1 MRRRILALP
10 VAFAIVAIPGALTAQ
25 ACVGSPIA
33 ESFNG
38 VSAQIGFPQDAMIYG
53 ASVRHNMNGPVTMSA
68 GYTMASIENVDPKQ
82 HGLAADAS
90 YELEFAELPLSA
102 CPTVGLAYTRMSDES
117 VALSTL
123 SVPVG
128 VSIGRAFEVSNG
140 GSVIPHVMPHWT
152 WTKFTLDPATGDA
165 ISDDDSVFG
174 ALFGVTFATHRFY
187 VGGGLSWVNED
198 GQDAIFSIT
207 AGMPFSNPF

>member
-1 MRRRILALP
+1 MRRHILALP
-10 VAFAIVAIPGALTAQ
+10 VAFALAAIPGALTAQ

-38 VSAQIGFPQDAMIYG
+38 ASAQIGFPQDAMIYG
-53 ASVRHNMNGPVTMSA
+53 ASVRHNMRGPLSMSA
-68 GYTMASIENVDPKQ
+68 GYTMASMENVDPKQ
-82 HGLAADAS
+82 HGLGVDVS
-90 YELEFAELPLSA
+90 YELAFAELPFSA
-102 CPTVGLAYTRMSDES
+102 CPTVGLAYTRMADEA

-128 VSIGRAFEVSNG
+128 VSIGRAFEVSSG

-152 WTKFTLDPATGDA
+152 WTQFTIDPATGDA

-187 VGGGLSWVNED
+187 LGGGLSWVDVD
-198 GQDAIFSIT
+198 GQDPMFSIT
-207 AGMPFSNPF
+207 AGVPFGNPF